1 MILNCFKSSQNFIEK
16 SEDINLTLKET
27 RRLSKLIKELMEQAR
42 EDKKKIKIEKQSTD
56 INELIKEIVKPYVE
70 LAEIQN
76 KKLKL
81 ELEYNKK
88 IQIIK
93 I

>member
-1 MILNCFKSSQNFIEK
+1 M
-16 SEDINLTLKET
+16 
-27 RRLSKLIKELMEQAR
+27 ELAR
-42 EDKKKIKIEKQSTD
+42 ADNKKIEIEKQSTD

-70 LAEIQN
+70 LTTIQN

>member
-1 MILNCFKSSQNFIEK
+1 MLYN
-16 SEDINLTLKET
+16 
-27 RRLSKLIKELMEQAR
+27 SKIR
-42 EDKKKIKIEKQSTD
+42 
-56 INELIKEIVKPYVE
+56 ELIKEIVKPYVE
-70 LAEIQN
+70 LATIQN

>member
-1 MILNCFKSSQNFIEK
+1 M
-16 SEDINLTLKET
+16 
-27 RRLSKLIKELMEQAR
+27 ELAR
-42 EDKKKIKIEKQSTD
+42 ADNKKIEIEKQSTD

-70 LAEIQN
+70 LATIQN

>member
-1 MILNCFKSSQNFIEK
+1 M
-16 SEDINLTLKET
+16 
-27 RRLSKLIKELMEQAR
+27 ELAR
-42 EDKKKIKIEKQSTD
+42 ADNKKIEIEKQSTD
-56 INELIKEIVKPYVE
+56 INELIKEIVKTYVE
-70 LAEIQN
+70 LATIQN